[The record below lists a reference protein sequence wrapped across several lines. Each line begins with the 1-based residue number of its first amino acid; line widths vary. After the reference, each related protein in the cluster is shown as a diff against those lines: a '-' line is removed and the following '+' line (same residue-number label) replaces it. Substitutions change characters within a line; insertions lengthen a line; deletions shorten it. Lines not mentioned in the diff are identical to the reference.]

1 MAAPEAPMCCVGVA
15 RESSAFHLMKQ
26 MSPLNLLLSPF
37 NKRISK
43 INKILK
49 NKQDTAGAGL
59 NEAANNWAF
68 DTSQFDGI
76 LKILRVTS
84 SLQIDDQTPS
94 KEGTIFKSTRPQG
107 RYKERERGK
116 LVNLYS
122 AKDLQDSF
130 VHVISCSLRAFIGGN
145 MNCSRSNLTSDCW
158 GHQYVFISGG
168 FLGEQNVKRKATS
181 ARGYKGLA
189 AEAGD
194 GKVTFAEEDQEKLYK
209 LVQDKATTG
218 KQGLGIKCCSKK
230 IAGHRWAGKL
240 PIFDDSEDNETSDD
254 GGSSKR
260 KYSTLDSYV
269 EKEESKPEV
278 TKLCK
283 SKIAVEEKKI
293 RDPKPKLKKLCK
305 KLLQIP
311 GNFLRLKQLKKLL
324 AAESA
329 SIKEALLHLREKFEK
344 SGRFSVEGKRV
355 TLVSQND

>member
-1 MAAPEAPMCCVGVA
+1 
-15 RESSAFHLMKQ
+15 MK
-26 MSPLNLLLSPF
+26 
-37 NKRISK
+37 
-43 INKILK
+43 
-49 NKQDTAGAGL
+49 
-59 NEAANNWAF
+59 
-68 DTSQFDGI
+68 
-76 LKILRVTS
+76 
-84 SLQIDDQTPS
+84 
-94 KEGTIFKSTRPQG
+94 
-107 RYKERERGK
+107 
-116 LVNLYS
+116 
-122 AKDLQDSF
+122 
-130 VHVISCSLRAFIGGN
+130 VHVAL
-145 MNCSRSNLTSDCW
+145 NCSRSNLTSDCW

-168 FLGEQNVKRKATS
+168 FLGAQNVKRKATS

-329 SIKEALLHLREKFEK
+329 SIVSSSLASLRRRKP
-344 SGRFSVEGKRV
+344 SCI
-355 TLVSQND
+355 